1 MNVQHIIII
10 IIKRR
15 EWVSHLMN
23 VQTTRVRNQLDGAYI
38 LFLQEIGEIIT

>member
-23 VQTTRVRNQLDGAYI
+23 VQTTHVRNQLDGAYI